1 MIGCVDCELG
11 GDYFQGKTNW
21 KPTETNQNTEDDEEE
36 FWDCI
41 GYDDEFMECIQNTPE
56 RAMVIYVLKEMN
68 EEVRNRAAEE
78 EIGLMD
84 AAEEIVEGIVLGGGK
99 REMVQEMKDLVSAG
113 KWKTKREKTRNQRK
127 KISKAEQPKKPKG
140 GGGFGKVGR
149 YAALVESEEEVAYD
163 ICAVEEKQEN
173 EITVDSGAGKMCGQG
188 RGRKEAR

>member
-41 GYDDEFMECIQNTPE
+41 EYDDEFMECIQNTPE
-56 RAMVIYVLKEMN
+56 RAMVIYMLKERN

-78 EIGLMD
+78 EIGLMQ
-84 AAEEIVEGIVLGGGK
+84 AAEEMVEGIVWGGGK

-113 KWKTKREKTRNQRK
+113 NGKPKRER
-127 KISKAEQPKKPKG
+127 P
-140 GGGFGKVGR
+140 
-149 YAALVESEEEVAYD
+149 
-163 ICAVEEKQEN
+163 
-173 EITVDSGAGKMCGQG
+173 EI
-188 RGRKEAR
+188 RGRIFPRRNNRKNLRAAEVLETVGGSKHWRRR